1 MARPPHRRL
10 SRRHLLL
17 PLTGLAAVLPLV
29 LAGPSA
35 QATTMLKVGVP
46 DLTRTSEWIV
56 RAQVKA
62 VRDVDLRAQGRSL
75 FTDVDLQVLD
85 VYRGAGVPATYALRL
100 PGGQGRD
107 GVTMMVPGM
116 PRFRPGD
123 EVVLFLE
130 KTSLGHIPCGLTQ
143 GVWRVLHTPS
153 GLWVRQART
162 TAHVLQ
168 RTPKGAPGAGRLQ
181 PVAPKLLG
189 DVRPLDDLLAEIYA
203 NIPAASPSA
212 APTR

>member
-1 MARPPHRRL
+1 
-10 SRRHLLL
+10 
-17 PLTGLAAVLPLV
+17 
-29 LAGPSA
+29 
-35 QATTMLKVGVP
+35 MLKAGVP
-46 DLTRTSEWIV
+46 ELTRTSEWIV
-56 RAQVKA
+56 RAQVQA

-75 FTDVDLQVLD
+75 FTDVDLQILD
-85 VYRGAGVPATYALRL
+85 VYRGVDVPATYTLRL

-107 GVTMMVPGM
+107 GVTMLVPGM
-116 PRFRPGD
+116 PHFRPGD

-130 KTSLGHIPCGLTQ
+130 KTSLGHIPSGLTQ

-168 RTPKGAPGAGRLQ
+168 RTPKGAPGAGRLT
-181 PVAPKLLG
+181 PVAAPKLLG

-203 NIPAASPSA
+203 NLPPAGPASV
-212 APTR
+212 APTTAP